1 MDPVSFP
8 LDRSP
13 FLGAATASQIPATQ
27 LAGDASGFR
36 SEPFALRSPC
46 PTVAYQESI
55 ADDLRR
61 DACSVEH
68 ARPLSGKLELLDL
81 DEWNENET
89 YDEEPP
95 TCLHYSIEWKVTLNN
110 KVLSRDTEPDLVLAP
125 RFYWSLFLRDKLE
138 KLLQKKLPPS
148 KRVAC
153 EDTNVVVSVTE
164 RSKRDLTKRFD
175 EMDVDWFL
183 VERQLTQWGES
194 FRAGKKLRVDVTF
207 NYVELGQP
215 AQVASKR
222 GGKRG
227 YHSATQQMLA
237 ERDSQVDAEEGTSS
251 QPSIWQDVYNLMR
264 CPGPPCNL
272 GPHCWRDPHGK
283 KHYKL
288 RTHQL
293 KALIRHVAQGGQL
306 QSHDDVPD
314 DVRQQLYAEEQQKLE
329 RHQRASYRAPAGH
342 PPIHI
347 TNVLPGSSHS
357 MTGSAEAQAKPRL
370 DVPGFLD
377 AAVEEYS
384 NWQQSRV
391 MREDQKDDIRNTC
404 DMALE
409 HGLDLQQLHDD
420 QDPDFFISR
429 GIKLGVARRFIR
441 DIGYWVQRRMIADGG
456 IITTE

>member
-1 MDPVSFP
+1 M
-8 LDRSP
+8 
-13 FLGAATASQIPATQ
+13 ASQIPDTQ
-27 LAGDASGFR
+27 AAGDPSSPR
-36 SEPFALRSPC
+36 SEPLVLRSPF
-46 PTVAYQESI
+46 PAAVYQEAI
-55 ADDLRR
+55 AGDLGRGT
-61 DACSVEH
+61 CTVGH
-68 ARPLSGKLELLDL
+68 IRPLSGKLELLNL

-95 TCLHYSIEWKVTLNN
+95 TCVHYSIEWKVTLNN
-110 KVLSRDTEPDLVLAP
+110 KLLSKDTEPDLVLAP
-125 RFYWSLFLRDKLE
+125 RFYWSLFLREKLE
-138 KLLQKKLPPS
+138 RLLQKKLPPS

-183 VERQLTQWGES
+183 VERQLSQWSES
-194 FRAGKKLRVDVTF
+194 FRAGKKLRVDVSF
-207 NYVELGQP
+207 NYVEIGQP
-215 AQVASKR
+215 APVASKR

-227 YHSATQQMLA
+227 YPSATQQMLA
-237 ERDSQVDAEEGTSS
+237 ERDSQVDAEEGKSS
-251 QPSIWQDVYNLMR
+251 LPSVWQDVYNLMR
-264 CPGPPCNL
+264 CPGPPCSL

-306 QSHDDVPD
+306 LSHDDVPED
-314 DVRQQLYAEEQQKLE
+314 IRQQLYAEEQQQLE
-329 RHQRASYRAPAGH
+329 RHQRASHSVPANH
-342 PPIHI
+342 APIHI
-347 TNVLPGSSHS
+347 TNVLPGPSHPTS
-357 MTGSAEAQAKPRL
+357 GSTEVQAKPRL

-384 NWQQSRV
+384 DWQQSRV
-391 MREDQKDDIRNTC
+391 RREDQKNDIRNMC

-429 GIKLGVARRFIR
+429 GIKIGVARRFIR
-441 DIGYWVQRRMIADGG
+441 DIEYWVQQQVA
-456 IITTE
+456 ITSQISIN